1 MLVAASIVEYLKRNR
16 LVITTAES
24 CTAGK
29 IITLLSEVDG
39 GGHVLRAVMLSIRQK
54 RNSDY

>member
-1 MLVAASIVEYLKRNR
+1 MSVAASIVEYLKRNR
-16 LVITTAES
+16 MSITTAES

-39 GGHVLRAVMLSIRQK
+39 GGSCIE
-54 RNSDY
+54 